1 MAKCDCCGKGV
12 TFGIKV
18 SHSHRTC
25 KQSLE
30 AQRKKS
36 ESCG

>member
-18 SHSHRTC
+18 SHSQTC